1 MADVVVAGGGV
12 IGMLCALELTRRGAQ
27 VTLLDNGDYFPP
39 ASSAAG
45 GILSPLFPW
54 RYPRA
59 VNHLCRDALSAYLQ
73 LAEQAR
79 VAGSDDIDIMTTG
92 LRAWCS
98 DAPERVADWA
108 RSVQVAV
115 EHIGTAQDAAQDGA
129 HEYWLEGVGSVRC
142 SRLLKGLSALLV
154 ASGVTLRST
163 ALTGFAVSERGV
175 DCQTTSGVLVASQL
189 VLATG
194 WQLHKWLPSHYA
206 ASLFPAKGEMLAYQL
221 APGALAEIRLSERG
235 YVIPRRDGLVVV
247 GSTLEPGVSD
257 TTQTAVACQRL
268 EQTAHALLPALRG
281 AAPAFQ
287 WAGVRPGTERPAPLM
302 DQLPDTDGK
311 VWVCGGHYRN
321 GIVMAPAS
329 ARLLVQVMTGEL
341 ERSAMADYSFSSPG
355 SSDNF

>member
-12 IGMLCALELTRRGAQ
+12 VGMLCALELTRRGAQ
-27 VTLLDNGDYFPP
+27 VALLDAGDQAPA

-54 RYPRA
+54 RYSSA
-59 VNHLCRDALSAYLQ
+59 VNRLCRDALPAYLQ

-79 VAGSDDIDIMTTG
+79 AVGSDDIDIMTTG
-92 LRAWCS
+92 MRAWCAE
-98 DAPERVADWA
+98 APAAVSAWADSA
-108 RSVQVAV
+108 QVAV
-115 EHIGTAQDAAQDGA
+115 DHVSARQDGQ
-129 HEYWLEGVGSVRC
+129 HEYWLPEVGSVRC
-142 SRLLKGLSALLV
+142 SRLIKGLSALLE
-154 ASGVTLRST
+154 ASGVQVRTAPLESYSLRHD
-163 ALTGFAVSERGV
+163 GV
-175 DCQTTSGVLVASQL
+175 DCQTREGVLKTSRL
-189 VLATG
+189 LLATG
-194 WQLHKWLPSHYA
+194 WQLHKWLPPQHA

-221 APGALAEIRLSERG
+221 SPGVLTEIRLSEQG

-257 TTQTAVACQRL
+257 TTRTAAACQRL

-287 WAGVRPGTERPAPLM
+287 WAGVRPGTERAAPLM
-302 DQLPDTDGK
+302 DQLPETDGR

-329 ARLLVQVMTGEL
+329 ARLLVQAMTGEL
-341 ERSAMADYSFSSPG
+341 ARAALDDYSFSSPG

>member
-12 IGMLCALELTRRGAQ
+12 VGMLCALELTRRGAQ
-27 VTLLDNGDYFPP
+27 VTLLDDGEYSPP

-54 RYPRA
+54 RYSPA
-59 VNHLCRDALSAYLQ
+59 VNRLCRDALPAYQQ

-79 VAGSDDIDIMTTG
+79 VAGSGDVDVMATG
-92 LRAWCS
+92 MRVWCS
-98 DAPERVADWA
+98 EAPELVSGWA
-108 RSVQVAV
+108 RSTQVV
-115 EHIGTAQDAAQDGA
+115 VDHVGTGQNGQQ
-129 HEYWLEGVGSVRC
+129 EYWLPEVGSVRC

-163 ALTGFAVSERGV
+163 ALRGFSVSEQGV
-175 DCQTTSGVLVASQL
+175 ECETASGVLVASRL

-194 WQLHKWLPSHYA
+194 WQLQKWLPSRYA
-206 ASLFPAKGEMLAYQL
+206 AWLFPAKGEMLAYQL
-221 APGALAEIRLSERG
+221 PPGVLTEIRLSEGG

-247 GSTLEPGVSD
+247 GSTLERGVSD
-257 TTQTAVACQRL
+257 ITQTAAACQRL

-287 WAGVRPGTERPAPLM
+287 WAGVRPGTERSAPLM
-302 DQLPDTDGK
+302 DELPDTDGK

-341 ERSAMADYSFSSPG
+341 ERTAIADYSLSSPG

>member
-1 MADVVVAGGGV
+1 MADVVVAGGGIV
-12 IGMLCALELTRRGAQ
+12 GMLCALELTRRGAQ
-27 VTLLDNGDYFPP
+27 VTLLDDGDYSPP

-54 RYPRA
+54 RYSSA
-59 VNHLCRDALSAYLQ
+59 VNRLCRDALPAYQQ
-73 LAEQAR
+73 LGEQAL
-79 VAGSDDIDIMTTG
+79 AIGSDDIDIMTTG
-92 LRAWCS
+92 MRAWCS
-98 DAPERVADWA
+98 DTPEPVSAWA
-108 RSVQVAV
+108 RSAQVVVDYVGA
-115 EHIGTAQDAAQDGA
+115 GQDGQ
-129 HEYWLEGVGSVRC
+129 HEYWLPDVGSVRC
-142 SRLLKGLSALLV
+142 SRLLKGISALLV
-154 ASGVTLRST
+154 ASGVTVRT
-163 ALTGFAVSERGV
+163 APLDGFSLNDTGV
-175 DCQTTSGVLVASQL
+175 DCQTPQGVLKASRL
-189 VLATG
+189 LLATG
-194 WQLHKWLPSHYA
+194 WQLHKWLPSQYA

-221 APGALAEIRLSERG
+221 SPGVLAEIRLSERG

-257 TTQTAVACQRL
+257 VTQTAAACQRL

-341 ERSAMADYSFSSPG
+341 ERTALADYSFSSPG